1 MTGIVDVGGGMRGV
15 FGCGVTDFLLDNDIT
30 FDYCLGVSA
39 GSANLASYV
48 SRQRGR
54 NYRYYT
60 KYSLRPEY
68 MSAFNFVTK
77 HSFFDLDYVY
87 SVLSDSDGEDPLDYK
102 TLSQSNQIYKA
113 VATNGETGEPHYFT
127 KDDFRQDFYEPLK
140 ASSAI
145 PGVCKPISIDG
156 TDYFDGGVSDP
167 IPVEKALADGCD
179 HVFLILT
186 KPIDFVKKPEMF
198 KSAYTKVL
206 KNYPAIIKK
215 LNIRHET
222 YNNEIKKALELSKE
236 GKVTIIAPD
245 DGYSV
250 TAFTRNI
257 RELNHLYNEGYIKSG
272 EILKNKG
279 YL

>member
-1 MTGIVDVGGGMRGV
+1 MIGIVDVGGGMRGV

-145 PGVCKPISIDG
+145 PGVCKPVSIDG

-206 KNYPAIIKK
+206 KNYPAVIKK

-250 TAFTRNI
+250 PAFTRNI
-257 RELNHLYNEGYIKSG
+257 RELNHLYNEGYIKTG

>member
-1 MTGIVDVGGGMRGV
+1 MIGIVDVGGGMRGV

-127 KDDFRQDFYEPLK
+127 KDDFRQDYYEPLK

-145 PGVCKPISIDG
+145 PGVCKPVSIDG

-206 KNYPAIIKK
+206 KNYPAVIKK

-222 YNNEIKKALELSKE
+222 YNNEIKRALELSKE

-250 TAFTRNI
+250 TAFTRNL
-257 RELNHLYNEGYIKSG
+257 RELNHLYNEGYIKAG
-272 EILKNKG
+272 KILKNKG

>member
-15 FGCGVTDFLLDNDIT
+15 FGCGVTDFLLDNGIT

-48 SRQRGR
+48 AKQRGR
-54 NYRYYT
+54 NYTYYT

-87 SVLSDSDGEDPLDYK
+87 SVLSDSDGEYPLDYK
-102 TLSQSNQIYKA
+102 AISQSNQIYKA
-113 VATNGETGEPHYFT
+113 VATSGETGEPQYFT
-127 KDDFRQDFYEPLK
+127 KNDFGQDYYEPLK
-140 ASSAI
+140 ASSAM
-145 PGVCKPISIDG
+145 PGVCKPVSIDG

-206 KNYPAIIKK
+206 KNYPAVIKK

-222 YNNEIKKALELSKE
+222 YNNGIKKALELSKD

-250 TAFTRNI
+250 TAFTRNM
-257 RELNHLYNEGYIKSG
+257 RELNHLYNEGYIKAG
-272 EILKNKG
+272 ETLKNKG

>member
-1 MTGIVDVGGGMRGV
+1 MIGIVDVGGGMRGV

-145 PGVCKPISIDG
+145 PGVCKPVSIDG

-167 IPVEKALADGCD
+167 IPVEKALADGCN

-206 KNYPAIIKK
+206 KNYPAVIKK

-257 RELNHLYNEGYIKSG
+257 RELNHLYNEGYIKAG
-272 EILKNKG
+272 KILKNKG

>member
-1 MTGIVDVGGGMRGV
+1 MIGIVDVGGGMRGV

-77 HSFFDLDYVY
+77 NSFFDLDYVY

-145 PGVCKPISIDG
+145 PGVCKPVSIDG

-206 KNYPAIIKK
+206 KNYPAVIKK

-250 TAFTRNI
+250 TAFTRNL
-257 RELNHLYNEGYIKSG
+257 RELNHLYNEGYIKAG
-272 EILKNKG
+272 KILKNKG
-279 YL
+279 SL

>member
-15 FGCGVTDFLLDNDIT
+15 FGCGVTDFLLDNGIT

-102 TLSQSNQIYKA
+102 ALSQSSQIYKA
-113 VATNGETGEPHYFT
+113 VATSGETGEPQYFT

-145 PGVCKPISIDG
+145 PGVCKPVSIDG

-222 YNNEIKKALELSKE
+222 YNNGIKKALELSNE

>member
-15 FGCGVTDFLLDNDIT
+15 FGCGVTDFLLDNGIT

-39 GSANLASYV
+39 GSANLVSYV
-48 SRQRGR
+48 SKQRGR

-102 TLSQSNQIYKA
+102 ALSQSSQIYKA
-113 VATNGETGEPHYFT
+113 VATSGETGEPHYFT